1 MFEIE
6 LASLKDQGINLSAL
20 AEDYDIV
27 ILPENAEN
35 AETVEQ
41 LFDGDD
47 AMSFAKHLKQ
57 SGARCGN
64 AMDIGIDCPT
74 LNRRSNDLW
83 IGLVWIL
90 GNAAWPFL
98 VSVLANMFTDRGKG
112 IFTKDKGQVYAKF
125 RWRKDGKLEHLDW
138 QGDGATLVE
147 LVKVIQKSSEKD
159 AT

>member
-1 MFEIE
+1 MFDIE
-6 LASLKDQGINLSAL
+6 LASLKDQGINLSDL

-27 ILPENAEN
+27 ILPENAEDV
-35 AETVEQ
+35 ETVEE
-41 LFDGDD
+41 LFDAGD
-47 AMSFAKHLKQ
+47 AVSLAKHLKK

-64 AMDIGIDCPT
+64 TLDIGIDCPI
-74 LNRRSNDLW
+74 LHRMSNDLW

-98 VSVLANMFTDRGKG
+98 ISALANMLTDRIKG
-112 IFTKDKGQVYAKF
+112 VFTESKVHAKF
-125 RWRKDGKLEHLDW
+125 RWKKDGKLEQLDW

-147 LVKVIQKSSEKD
+147 IVKVIQKSSKKD

>member
-20 AEDYDIV
+20 ADDYDIV
-27 ILPENAEN
+27 ILPENAEDVET
-35 AETVEQ
+35 AEE
-41 LFDGDD
+41 LFDAGD
-47 AMSFAKHLKQ
+47 AVSLAKYLKK

-64 AMDIGIDCPT
+64 TLDIGIDCPT
-74 LNRRSNDLW
+74 LDRRSNDLW

-90 GNAAWPFL
+90 RDTAWPFL
-98 VSVLANMFTDRGKG
+98 VSVLSNMFTDRFKS
-112 IFTKDKGQVYAKF
+112 IFTKDQVHAKL
-125 RWRKDGKLEHLDW
+125 RWTKDGKLEHLDW

-147 LVKVIQKSSEKD
+147 LVKVIQKSSGKD